1 MIGMLCGA
9 VVGLTHF
16 AIGQPLDYIK
26 VSYQVS
32 QNNNSTLS
40 KIKSGLTDKL
50 KGITKY
56 YSGGSSSML
65 GLPVATAV
73 QFGVYE
79 QIKSNFAGSYK
90 HEYGQTPE

>member
-1 MIGMLCGA
+1 MIGLLCGT

-26 VSYQVS
+26 VRYQIS
-32 QNNNSTLS
+32 DINNNSTLS

-56 YSGGSSSML
+56 YSGGSSLML

-79 QIKSNFAGSYK
+79 QVKSSLAGSYK
-90 HEYGQTPE
+90 HEYGQTP